1 MANLKQEAFKEIASW
16 SIDAKLDNNQRY
28 FYKTF
33 EVDMLL
39 DGKKSYVIGRKGT
52 GKTAI
57 AKFLKSHVSYDFFA
71 QDISLKNFP
80 FNELY
85 SLKDAAYTNPN
96 EYITIWKFIIY
107 MEILS
112 LMKKNQALSPEFR
125 KAIESILPK
134 KPTEGFSRIIKSI
147 TSKAFNLN
155 ANIISFSQNSEYQ
168 TEDLSWSE
176 KVDFLEDLI
185 LNNIDDYK
193 YFIIFDELDE
203 DYNYQSSVEPGGEY
217 LNLISGLFK
226 AVQYIK
232 SLAFD
237 LNLRIHPVIF
247 LRNDIYDLI
256 QDNDKNKWSDL
267 EVNLSWTRTSIQ
279 PLLAHRLSRAF
290 DPNSKANNH
299 NFAHIWGKVFS
310 NEPIPYGT
318 NRSKKITIYDWLT
331 RESLLRPRDYI
342 KYIQLCAK
350 KVYES
355 NHSYVYPSTVTTQ
368 DILYSRYFRGELTDE
383 VHSLIPEIST
393 IFDIFSKIGKSH
405 LNIIDFKTMY
415 DSYVEQGKLEDKNY
429 IIILETLFNFSIIGN
444 SIRGRNKEVFKYINT
459 EASLNFDHPIILHRG
474 LNKSLQIF

>member
-1 MANLKQEAFKEIASW
+1 MVSPRQQAFKEIASW
-16 SIDAKLDNNQRY
+16 SIDAKLDDNQRY

-85 SLKDAAYTNPN
+85 SLKDDSYADPN
-96 EYITIWKFIIY
+96 QYITIWKFIIY

-112 LMKKNQALSPEFR
+112 LMRKNQALSSEFR
-125 KAIESILPK
+125 RAIDSILPK
-134 KPTEGFSRIIKSI
+134 KPIRGFSRRIKNI
-147 TSKAFNLN
+147 TSSGFNLD
-155 ANIISFSQNSEYQ
+155 AKVLSFSQDSEYLI
-168 TEDLSWSE
+168 EELSWLE
-176 KVDFLEDLI
+176 KVNVLEDLI
-185 LNNIDDYK
+185 LSNIDNYK

-203 DYNYQSSVEPGGEY
+203 DYSYQSAVEPTGEY

-237 LNLRIHPVIF
+237 SNLKIHQVIF
-247 LRNDIYDLI
+247 LRDDIYSLI

-267 EVNLSWTRTSIQ
+267 EINLSWTRTSIQ

-290 DPNSKANNH
+290 NQYSKPESH
-299 NFAHIWGKVFS
+299 NFAHVWSKVFS
-310 NEPIPYGT
+310 EDPILYGESRT
-318 NRSKKITIYDWLT
+318 KEITIYDWLT

-355 NHSYVYPSTVTTQ
+355 NHSHIYPQTVTTQ
-368 DILYSRYFRGELTDE
+368 DILYSRYFRGELKDE
-383 VHSLIPEIST
+383 VHSLIPEIDM
-393 IFDIFSKIGKSH
+393 IFDIFSKIGKGH
-405 LNIIDFKTMY
+405 LNISDFKTVY
-415 DSYVEQGKLEDKNY
+415 DSYVEKGKLEDKNY
-429 IIILETLFNFSIIGN
+429 VFILEALFSFSIIGN
-444 SIRGRNKEVFKYINT
+444 LIRGRNKEVFRYINP
-459 EASLNFDHPIILHRG
+459 EARLNFDHPIVVHRG
-474 LNKSLQIF
+474 LYKSLQIF

>member
-1 MANLKQEAFKEIASW
+1 MANLRQQAFKEIASW
-16 SIDAKLDNNQRY
+16 SIDAKLDDNQRY

-39 DGKKSYVIGRKGT
+39 SGKKSYVIGRKGT

-85 SLKDAAYTNPN
+85 SLKDAAYANPN

-112 LMKKNQALSPEFR
+112 LMKKNQALSSEFR
-125 KAIESILPK
+125 KAIESILPR
-134 KPTEGFSRIIKSI
+134 KPTQGFSRRIKNI
-147 TSKAFNLN
+147 TSNAFNLN
-155 ANIISFSQNSEYQ
+155 ANILSYSQDSEYL
-168 TEDLSWSE
+168 TEELSWSE
-176 KVDFLEDLI
+176 KVNVLEDLI
-185 LNNIDDYK
+185 VNNIDNYK

-203 DYNYQSSVEPGGEY
+203 DYSYQSSVEPTGEY

-237 LNLRIHPVIF
+237 LKLKIHPVIF
-247 LRNDIYDLI
+247 LRDDIYSLI

-267 EVNLSWTRTSIQ
+267 EVNLSWTRNSIQ

-290 DPNSKANNH
+290 DQNSKPENH
-299 NFAHIWGKVFS
+299 NFAYIWGEVFS
-310 NEPIPYGT
+310 KEPILYGK
-318 NRSKKITIYDWLT
+318 NRAKEITIYDWLT

-355 NHSYVYPSTVTTQ
+355 NYSHIYPNTVTTQ

-383 VHSLIPEIST
+383 VHSLIPEIDK
-393 IFDIFSKIGKSH
+393 IFDIFSKIGKAH
-405 LNIIDFKTMY
+405 LNISDFKTIY
-415 DSYVEQGKLEDKNY
+415 ESYVEQGKLEDKNY
-429 IIILETLFNFSIIGN
+429 IFILEVLFNFSIIGN
-444 SIRGRNKEVFKYINT
+444 FMKGSNKEVFRYINP
-459 EASLNFDHPIILHRG
+459 EASLNFDQPIIVHRG
-474 LNKSLQIF
+474 LNKSLQLF